1 MKDSTMEL
9 NLNRKR
15 SVIVY
20 KRRTSISMEDSF
32 WLSLQAIV
40 RMEDITIGDFVE
52 RISEQRSTLNLSSS
66 LRVAVLEY
74 FQRLAAN
81 SIAIR
86 GDMEAPLQ
94 PDRADGVHQG
104 SGPGDQQQIL
114 ERIASFSRRIRPRR
128 APLVHIAH
136 EMARENP

>member
-1 MKDSTMEL
+1 MKGSTMEL

-40 RMEDITIGDFVE
+40 RMEGITIGDFVE
-52 RISEQRSTLNLSSS
+52 KISQQRSTLNLSSS

-94 PDRADGVHQG
+94 PDSANGAHQE

-114 ERIASFSRRIRPRR
+114 ERIASFSRRVKHLR
-128 APLVHIAH
+128 APLAHIAH